1 METRTIKTQKTTVT
15 VKRANGSIE
24 TLDITAKIGSC
35 SREGFEARI
44 LPMIVAANKKVG
56 TEVTA
61 WTHEDAKTEIIWSDA
76 EIKAQSEEKEYLANR
91 AKVLN
96 ALNA

>member
-1 METRTIKTQKTTVT
+1 METRTIKAQKTTVT
-15 VKRANGSIE
+15 VKRANGTVE

-61 WTHEDAKTEIIWSDA
+61 WTHEDAHTEIIWSDA
-76 EIKAQSEEKEYLANR
+76 EIKAQAEEKEYLASR
-91 AKVLN
+91 AKALNTLN
-96 ALNA
+96 A

>member
-1 METRTIKTQKTTVT
+1 MEIRTIKAEKTTVT
-15 VKRANGSIE
+15 VKRANGTVE

-61 WTHEDAKTEIIWSDA
+61 WTHEDAQTEVIRSDA
-76 EIKAQSEEKEYLANR
+76 EIKAAKEEKEYLAGR

-96 ALNA
+96 ALNV

>member
-1 METRTIKTQKTTVT
+1 METRTTKDQKTTVT

-35 SREGFEARI
+35 SREGFESRI
-44 LPMIVAANKKVG
+44 LPMIVAANKKAG

-61 WTHEDAKTEIIWSDA
+61 WTHEDAQTEIIWSDA
-76 EIKAQSEEKEYLANR
+76 ELKAQAEEKEYLASR